1 MYILMIV
8 CILEKIINQNFQNFI
23 ILIILLFNCIFKLF
37 INIFFQSNF
46 FFLNLKI
53 FINHLLGFRIFF
65 MSHKPLYKIFHHEVY
80 FNFLKFLFVF
90 LLLKNYIHFFYNFNN
105 SFKPN
110 FEEFLFISFL
120 FHLLNIKFLLWTLIK
135 SFIQ

>member
-1 MYILMIV
+1 MIV

-37 INIFFQSNF
+37 INIFFQLNF

-53 FINHLLGFRIFF
+53 FINHLLGFQIFF

-80 FNFLKFLFVF
+80 FNFLKFLFFF
-90 LLLKNYIHFFYNFNN
+90 LLLKNYNHFFYNFNN
-105 SFKPN
+105 LFKPN
-110 FEEFLFISFL
+110 FVEFLFIFFL
-120 FHLLNIKFLLWTLIK
+120 FHLLNIQF
-135 SFIQ
+135 